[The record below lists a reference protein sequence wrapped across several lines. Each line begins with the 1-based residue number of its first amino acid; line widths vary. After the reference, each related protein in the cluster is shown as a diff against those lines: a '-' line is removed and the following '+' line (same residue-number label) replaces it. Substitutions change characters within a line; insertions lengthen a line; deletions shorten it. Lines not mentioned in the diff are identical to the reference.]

1 MIEDFAESQFT
12 ADPSPAIMAN
22 TRRAEP
28 PRDHFGEIERRIEV
42 DDLKQGCDLAG
53 VILV

>member
-1 MIEDFAESQFT
+1 ME
-12 ADPSPAIMAN
+12 PSLAIMAN
-22 TRRAEP
+22 TRRAKP

-42 DDLKQGCDLAG
+42 DDVKAKNVLG